1 MDFHFIRPGFEKA
14 LIEMGL
20 FVAVLDGMTAINF
33 GVELN
38 DGNDEQD
45 SKISLTP
52 RLSIVSN
59 QTLQN

>member
-1 MDFHFIRPGFEKA
+1 
-14 LIEMGL
+14 MGL